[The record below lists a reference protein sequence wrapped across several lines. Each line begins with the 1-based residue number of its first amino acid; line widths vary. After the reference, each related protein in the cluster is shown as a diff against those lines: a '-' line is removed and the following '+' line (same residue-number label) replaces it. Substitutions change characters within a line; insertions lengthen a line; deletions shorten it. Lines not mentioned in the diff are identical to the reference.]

1 MEWLLW
7 IAFLIQSIFCY
18 YMGYRVGS
26 AEHND
31 DLSEEAKI
39 ELHKYYWDHPIN
51 GCASGGCKDDQ

>member
-18 YMGYRVGS
+18 YMGYRAGS

-39 ELHKYYWDHPIN
+39 ELSKYYWDHP
-51 GCASGGCKDDQ
+51 KDGKAQDNRQ